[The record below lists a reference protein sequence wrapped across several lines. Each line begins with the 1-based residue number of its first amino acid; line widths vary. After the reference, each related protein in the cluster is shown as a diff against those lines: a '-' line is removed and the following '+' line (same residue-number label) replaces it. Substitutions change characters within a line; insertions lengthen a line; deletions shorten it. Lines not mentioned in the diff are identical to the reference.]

1 MPSVPEWLILGTAF
15 ALGLRHGID
24 WDHISAIMDITSG
37 QKRAR
42 DGIVLGWFY
51 AGGHSTVVAIL
62 GFAAVLVG
70 LQMPQGFTDAMEFL
84 VGATLIVL
92 SLYVINMVV
101 RHPDQDFR
109 MRSRWVLIGSGIARL
124 WERFVNRVTGRAA
137 PEKKVHREAYGRLSA
152 YAIGIVHGIGGET
165 ATQILLFVFAA
176 GVRGAGL
183 GLLVVLAWVLGLFV
197 TNTVEAVLA
206 AVGYAKSGNQ
216 PRLYRRIA
224 IGAAIFSL
232 VIGLIFL
239 MGASGM
245 LPSLG

>member
-42 DGIVLGWFY
+42 DGVVLGWFY

-62 GFAAVLVG
+62 GFAAVLIG
-70 LQMPQGFTDAMEFL
+70 LQMPPEFTNAMEFL

-92 SLYVINMVV
+92 SLYVINMAV

-109 MRSRWVLIGSGIARL
+109 MRSRWVLLGSAVARL

-137 PEKKVHREAYGRLSA
+137 PERKARLEAYGRLSA

-176 GVRGAGL
+176 GVNGAGL
-183 GLLVVLAWVLGLFV
+183 GILVVLVWVLGLFI

-216 PRLYRRIA
+216 PRMYRRIA
-224 IGAAIFSL
+224 IGAAVFSL
-232 VIGLIFL
+232 VIGVVFL
-239 MGASGM
+239 TGASGM
-245 LPSLG
+245 LPTFG